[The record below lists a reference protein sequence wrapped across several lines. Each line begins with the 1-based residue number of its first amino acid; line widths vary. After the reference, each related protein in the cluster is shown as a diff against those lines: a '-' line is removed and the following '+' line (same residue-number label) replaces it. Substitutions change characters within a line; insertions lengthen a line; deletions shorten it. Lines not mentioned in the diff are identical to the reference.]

1 MNEGVHEYACALKQY
16 LREATN
22 PLIPFSNVSK
32 FLQIVENEENSDI
45 LLQIFRI
52 TECVLELPRENQ
64 MMLRILV
71 NFLKKIS
78 ENSENNKMTVN
89 NLSITLGPSVLRLE
103 KQTNFQLTGKCCEV
117 LGIMISFADDVF
129 AEVASDNSEEFHSPR
144 ERDIPKPVANP
155 NGKSLRHSD
164 QSVSS
169 IIEFDELDDDEEDQE
184 IDYLDFLRRC

>member
-1 MNEGVHEYACALKQY
+1 
-16 LREATN
+16 
-22 PLIPFSNVSK
+22 
-32 FLQIVENEENSDI
+32 
-45 LLQIFRI
+45 
-52 TECVLELPRENQ
+52 
-64 MMLRILV
+64 
-71 NFLKKIS
+71 
-78 ENSENNKMTVN
+78 MTVN